1 MPQWLYKRVLRTL
14 ETQNVAQ
21 LNERERDELA
31 EYVANDLFPHLVA
44 VVRDGIPPEEYKRR
58 HPPKRRLFARTPPPG
73 EPPSPTATSSR
84 FRGVST
90 APGRGVRSD
99 NGLYEFDT
107 VDGVAVSLHDTDCI
121 SLTYTPGPNPTLTAR
136 FRYDPDCA
144 PPQLATHAIV
154 VIRFLG
160 AHLLEWDTDPDE
172 ADVYCEPGAPGG
184 QVSAFDWDGH
194 RLFTLDLLAVRV
206 ALVAD
211 AVAVS
216 TEPE

>member
-1 MPQWLYKRVLRTL
+1 MPQWLYERVLRTL

-21 LNERERDELA
+21 LNERQRGELA
-31 EYVANDLFPHLVA
+31 EYVANDLFPYLVA
-44 VVRDGIPPEEYKRR
+44 VVRDGIPPEAYERR
-58 HPPKRRLFARTPPPG
+58 HPKRRLFARTPPPD
-73 EPPSPTATSSR
+73 ESPSRTATSSR
-84 FRGVST
+84 FTGVST
-90 APGRGVRSD
+90 VPGRGVRSGI
-99 NGLYEFDT
+99 GLYEFDT
-107 VDGVAVSLHDTDCI
+107 ADAVAVSLHDADCI
-121 SLTYTPGPNPTLTAR
+121 SLTYTPGPNASLTAR
-136 FRYDPDCA
+136 FRYDPDWA

-172 ADVYCEPGAPGG
+172 ADVYREPGATGG

-194 RLFTLDLLAVRV
+194 RLFTLDLLTVRV
-206 ALVAD
+206 TLVAD